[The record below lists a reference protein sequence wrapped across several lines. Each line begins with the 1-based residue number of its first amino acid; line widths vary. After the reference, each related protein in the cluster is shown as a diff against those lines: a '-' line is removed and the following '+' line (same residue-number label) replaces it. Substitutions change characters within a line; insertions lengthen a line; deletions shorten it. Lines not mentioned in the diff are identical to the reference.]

1 MSYSLFEEEQTL
13 EDDYNLDGTE
23 DLNQNSINSNS
34 KKNGKKKNVSLL
46 SQEEICR
53 YMDTIRH
60 GTPAEA
66 DHAKEELILKN
77 EPLIKYIIRTVYA
90 SFASMYWAD
99 LISHGYLGIL
109 TALKEYD
116 PEKSQFSTYVV
127 PYIKHE
133 LTECISQMAH
143 NTSPHYTT
151 MIKKIKQATAKLAQY
166 GINDP
171 TPEDIMHECNLGFG
185 AIATVRQIIAANKA
199 MSIDNES
206 VGELAAE
213 EYTSPEEMAEKS
225 ELQRLFYE
233 ALCDLPEL
241 ERSILEAD
249 LEAYGQKPLTESQL
263 AKRLHITV
271 SDVHRYRAIAY
282 RTLRANPHLRS
293 YYQQEYDEQCKEDLL
308 LEDCIP
314 LVISDPLIESEM
326 QNISMIPLAASF

>member
-1 MSYSLFEEEQTL
+1 MNYSLLGEDQVL
-13 EDDYNLDGTE
+13 EDNYELGESGGLYQDAVNDSPE
-23 DLNQNSINSNS
+23 PSD
-34 KKNGKKKNVSLL
+34 KKKSKSPL

-53 YMDTIRH
+53 YMDIIRH

-66 DHAKEELILKN
+66 EHAKEELILKN

-90 SFASMYWAD
+90 SFASMYWVD

-185 AIATVRQIIAANKA
+185 AITTVRKIIAANKA

-206 VGELAAE
+206 MWELTSE
-213 EYTSPEEMAEKS
+213 ECASPEELAEKN
-225 ELQRLFYE
+225 ELQQLFYE
-233 ALCDLPEL
+233 ALSDLPDL

-249 LEAYGQKPLTESQL
+249 LKEKPLTESQL

-326 QNISMIPLAASF
+326 QSISMIPLAASF